1 MNRKY
6 TEREGAFADIG
17 SASTYRDQYYY
28 ATDVG
33 LYYYSNG
40 TAWTVTVFDKGN
52 SLSNLSGSISAGS
65 TAQLI
70 TSADTSRKFLF
81 FQNTSGVAMY
91 VGIGYVPTAD
101 NGILVASGGGI
112 LRFETF
118 VPTDAVR
125 VFCATSS
132 SKFVCL
138 VG

>member
-1 MNRKY
+1 MKRKY
-6 TEREGAFADIG
+6 TEREGTFADIG
-17 SASTYRDQYYY
+17 SASTYSNQYYY
-28 ATDVG
+28 ATDVA

-40 TAWTVTVFDKGN
+40 TVWTVAVFDKGN
-52 SLSNLSGSISAGS
+52 SLINLSGSISAGG

-70 TSADTSRKFLF
+70 TPADTSRKFLF
-81 FQNTSGVAMY
+81 FQNTSVVAMY
-91 VGIGYVPTAD
+91 VGIGYIPTVD
-101 NGILVASGGGI
+101 NGILVAASGGI

>member
-6 TEREGAFADIG
+6 TEREGTFADIG
-17 SASTYRDQYYY
+17 SASTYSNQYYY

-40 TAWTVTVFDKGN
+40 TAWTVAVFDKGN
-52 SLSNLSGSISAGS
+52 SLSNLSGAISVANA
-65 TAQLI
+65 AQLLAP
-70 TSADTSRKFLF
+70 ADTSRKFLF
-81 FQNTSGVAMY
+81 FQNTSGAAMY
-91 VGIGYVPTAD
+91 IGIGYVPTAD
-101 NGILVASGGGI
+101 NGILVAASGGI

-125 VFCATSS
+125 VFCVTQS